1 MVDKVEMIL
10 YIFHDDTCVYICGKV
25 YGMINQW
32 NQIALFRTKRGQTS
46 DVFNEAAHLEKPF
59 LNCGSHGIGFSVLD
73 FVAWAWAAPG

>member
-1 MVDKVEMIL
+1 MCIHL
-10 YIFHDDTCVYICGKV
+10 WQGLWHDQPG
-25 YGMINQW
+25 

>member
-1 MVDKVEMIL
+1 
-10 YIFHDDTCVYICGKV
+10 
-25 YGMINQW
+25 MINQW